1 MAVLVKTCCCGCSLR
16 AGVMILGFL
25 GLIGSAYSIYQHSQ
39 SIKVDKY
46 VGENA
51 DEISQ
56 DLPFSKKHLLA
67 IVILTYVSLVFGVIS
82 LLVNLLLLGSCSSS
96 DKRLAFPWL
105 GWSIF
110 KLFFSF
116 GVFIF
121 YIDIWDGFADVFIV
135 YIIEW
140 LLLIYFIIVVYS
152 YIEALR
158 QDPSG
163 TSAGFSP
170 PQTGGNQTHR
180 AGMECPPYVELQ
192 GDSV

>member
-82 LLVNLLLLGSCSSS
+82 LLVNLLLLGSCSS
-96 DKRLAFPWL
+96 
-105 GWSIF
+105 
-110 KLFFSF
+110 
-116 GVFIF
+116 
-121 YIDIWDGFADVFIV
+121 FADVFIV

-170 PQTGGNQTHR
+170 PLTGGNQTHR
-180 AGMECPPYVELQ
+180 AGMECPPYVEIQ